1 MDELNTD
8 KNKWQD
14 AFEGSSMQPSE
25 GLWNKIDTELTRI
38 DNVKYRRRFIFY
50 RGVAAA
56 AMLII
61 FSLGFYIVNEQLLN
75 SEIPVSDNEIK
86 NEEAIPPEVEAFK
99 PETVIEPQLSQNQP
113 EMRQVDHT
121 SPVAGEVVA
130 QPEKAAFATFDEE
143 KRNPLKQE
151 EPVLAALSQQPL
163 QVNRWGVNAPELFIA
178 SFEQP
183 QTAPAAPAWYEV
195 PEETR
200 EKADDSRLFAG
211 FDVNTARFDPNFSST
226 ASPVITQNP
235 GLSDV
240 PPIPEA
246 NLGVL
251 VNNQFNEIG
260 GVNEPRVS
268 LSYGVNFGVQFSE
281 KWIVRSGL
289 NVSRFTTQTQA
300 LALVQNTADGGTRS
314 IPLTVANSVRTEEYS
329 AYNLAEATEVESN
342 YDFISIP
349 VTIAYQL
356 MASNLSFSLGTG
368 VAANLFMGNE
378 IVDPAGD
385 LNRVRTGNGSR
396 SAFNSYYSA
405 LLQAGIGYR
414 FLDNYQFSI
423 QPNYALPLSS
433 FTRNS
438 SEVAF
443 NSRPQ
448 LFGLNFGFRYLF

>member
-14 AFEGSSMQPSE
+14 AFEGASMQPSE
-25 GLWNKIDTELTRI
+25 GLWDKIDTELTRI
-38 DNVKYRRRFIFY
+38 DNVKYKRRFIFY

-75 SEIPVSDNEIK
+75 GEAPVSGSEISNE
-86 NEEAIPPEVEAFK
+86 AVMPPEVEASE
-99 PETVIEPQLSQNQP
+99 PEPIVEPRLAQQP
-113 EMRQVDHT
+113 EMQPVDNP
-121 SPVAGEVVA
+121 SPLAAQFVA
-130 QPEKAAFATFDEE
+130 QPEKGGHATFNAE
-143 KRNPLKQE
+143 KQRVTQREAP
-151 EPVLAALSQQPL
+151 ALPALGQQSL
-163 QVNRWGVNAPELFIA
+163 QVNRLTINAPDLSIA
-178 SFEQP
+178 SLEQP
-183 QTAPAAPAWYEV
+183 KTAPAAPAWYEV
-195 PEETR
+195 PEETQ
-200 EKADDSRLFAG
+200 EKASDSRLFAG

-226 ASPVITQNP
+226 AGPVVTQNP

-240 PPIPEA
+240 PPIPEE
-246 NLGVL
+246 NLGML
-251 VNNQFNEIG
+251 VNKQLNEIG
-260 GVNEPRVS
+260 GGNDPRVS
-268 LSYGVNFGVQFSE
+268 FSYGLNVGMQFSE

-300 LALVQNTADGGTRS
+300 LALVDRTADGGTRS
-314 IPLTVANSVRTEEYS
+314 IPLTVANSVRKEEYG

-342 YDFISIP
+342 YDFITIP

-378 IVDPAGD
+378 IVDPAGE
-385 LNRVRTGNGSR
+385 LNRVRTGSGR
-396 SAFNSYYSA
+396 GSAFNGNYYSA
-405 LLQAGIGYR
+405 LFQAGIGYR

-438 SEVAF
+438 PEVAF
-443 NSRPQ
+443 DSRPQ